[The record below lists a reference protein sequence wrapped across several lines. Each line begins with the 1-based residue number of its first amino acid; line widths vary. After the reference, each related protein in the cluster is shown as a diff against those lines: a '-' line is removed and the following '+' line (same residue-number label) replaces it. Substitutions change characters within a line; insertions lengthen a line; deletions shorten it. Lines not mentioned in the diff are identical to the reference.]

1 MRHSGIPVSSL
12 PRKIQDQIAATL
24 QPVRSPEELA
34 AAQERSPAPAVVTG
48 PVHQHFVL
56 TEEPMGKPRMTQA
69 DKWKKRPAVVRYREY
84 ADRLRLLCTGINPDA
99 IGLSW
104 TAYFEMPKSWSKK
117 KKAAM
122 KGKLHRQKPDRDNV
136 DKGILD
142 ALFKEGLGDQ
152 GIATGTLTKYWDD
165 GQGPR
170 LEITATT

>member
-1 MRHSGIPVSSL
+1 MNHSGIPVSSL

-24 QPVRSPEELA
+24 RPVKSPEQLA
-34 AAQERSPAPAVVTG
+34 AEQERPPAAR

-56 TEEPMGKPRMTQA
+56 TEEPMGKPRMTQS
-69 DKWKKRPAVVRYREY
+69 DKWNKREVVVRYRAY
-84 ADRLRLLCTGINPDA
+84 ADRLRLLCAGINPDA
-99 IGLSW
+99 IGLTW
-104 TAYFEMPKSWSKK
+104 TAYFEIPKSWSKK
-117 KKAAM
+117 KKEAM

-170 LEITATT
+170 LEIIVTG